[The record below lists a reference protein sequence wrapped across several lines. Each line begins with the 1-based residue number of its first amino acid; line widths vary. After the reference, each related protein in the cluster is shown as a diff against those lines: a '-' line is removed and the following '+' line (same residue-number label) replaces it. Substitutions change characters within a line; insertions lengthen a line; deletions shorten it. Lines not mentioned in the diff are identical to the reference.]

1 MLNTVLKAINEEME
15 STETFQQ
22 MYDAY
27 VIKIQDMDLENEI
40 LPLIKRETTDYVK
53 FVKKLE
59 RSRKKAMKKVT
70 FDFQL

>member
-1 MLNTVLKAINEEME
+1 MLNTVLKCIKTEME
-15 STETFQQ
+15 SDETFQQ

-27 VIKIQDMDLENEI
+27 VLKIQDMDLENEI

-70 FDFQL
+70 VDFQL

>member
-1 MLNTVLKAINEEME
+1 MLNTVLETLNKEME
-15 STETFQQ
+15 SSETFQE
-22 MYDAY
+22 MYDGY
-27 VIKIQDMDLENEI
+27 VMKIQDMDLENEI

-70 FDFQL
+70 VDFQL

>member
-1 MLNTVLKAINEEME
+1 MLNTVLETLNREME
-15 STETFQQ
+15 SNETFQD
-22 MYDAY
+22 MYDSY
-27 VIKIQDMDLENEI
+27 VMKIQDMDLENEI

-70 FDFQL
+70 VDFQL

>member
-1 MLNTVLKAINEEME
+1 ME
-15 STETFQQ
+15 SDETFQQ

-27 VIKIQDMDLENEI
+27 VLKIQDMDLENEI

-70 FDFQL
+70 VDFQL

>member
-1 MLNTVLKAINEEME
+1 MLNTVIKAINEEME

-70 FDFQL
+70 VDFQL